1 MKRFHNILLVDP
13 DDGTDMG
20 PAMERAVELA
30 LRNSAQLTLTS
41 TVEEVPK
48 RRAKRARRQ
57 GFDLQAILVEDRGER
72 LEHLARTFERD
83 GLPIGCTVEVGVP
96 FIEIIRRVLT
106 NGHDLVI
113 TPEEAG
119 VSGFTPGTK
128 HLLRKCPCPVWVV
141 RPGRTQHLKVLAAVG
156 PDEHDSGLLNEL
168 IMDLA
173 TSLTDLHDGELDI
186 VHTWLLEGES
196 SLRSSPHVSMPPTEV
211 DLMVEITRDEH
222 AESLRVLLDR
232 YDLSSIRHAIHLI
245 KGEPEKVI
253 PSLVIEE
260 NTNLIVMGTVA
271 RTGIAGLVIGNT
283 AERILDSADCSVLA
297 VKPSGFVTPI
307 TIAT

>member
-1 MKRFHNILLVDP
+1 MKRFRNILLVDP
-13 DDGTDMG
+13 GDGTDMG

-30 LRNSAQLTLTS
+30 TRNSAQLTLTS

-48 RRAKRARRQ
+48 RRARRARRQ
-57 GFDLQAILVEDRGER
+57 GLDLQAFLVGDRR
-72 LEHLARTFERD
+72 KQLDHLAGTFESD
-83 GLPIGCTVEVGVP
+83 GLPIRVTVEVGVP
-96 FIEIIRRVLT
+96 FVEIIRRVLT

-156 PDEHDSGLLNEL
+156 PDENGSAQLNEL
-168 IMDLA
+168 IMALA

-186 VHTWLLEGES
+186 VHTWVLEGES
-196 SLRSSPHVSMPPTEV
+196 SLRSSPHVSMPAAEV

-222 AESLRVLLDR
+222 AESLKVLLDR

-245 KGEPEKVI
+245 KGDPEKVI
-253 PSLVIEE
+253 PSLVIEK
-260 NTNLIVMGTVA
+260 NINLIVMGTVA
-271 RTGIAGLVIGNT
+271 RSGIAGLVIGNT
-283 AERILDSADCSVLA
+283 AERILDSVDCSVLA
-297 VKPSGFVTPI
+297 VKPAGFVTPI